1 MDYDVLWLVIG
12 FAGQAL
18 FSMRFL
24 VQWISSERRRQSVVP
39 VAFWYYSL
47 AGGITLLIYAINR
60 ADPVFVAGQ
69 LMGIFVYLRNLHLI
83 HERPARQSAPEGNG
97 AYEEG

>member
-1 MDYDVLWLVIG
+1 MDYDLLWLAIG

-18 FSMRFL
+18 FSMRFI
-24 VQWISSERRRQSVVP
+24 VQWISSERRQQSVVP

-47 AGGITLLIYAINR
+47 AGGITLLIYAISR
-60 ADPVFVAGQ
+60 LDPVFIAGQ
-69 LMGIFVYLRNLHLI
+69 LMGIFIYARNLHLI
-83 HERPARQSAPEGNG
+83 ASGPRAEAQVKENG